1 MLQATVPYVRRAVVV
16 APVAAVVLGRKD
28 EVGQPQIG
36 EGEVE
41 RQEVAAIALEGW
53 SEHGEE
59 VEEEGYHG
67 LFCYQHS
74 FPLPIWAIVAEEA
87 SKGLER
93 MEYSR

>member
-1 MLQATVPYVRRAVVV
+1 MLQATVSSVRGAVVV

-41 RQEVAAIALEGW
+41 RQEVATISLEGW

-59 VEEEGYHG
+59 VEEEGYNG
-67 LFCYQHS
+67 LLVISILFRYPFRQ
-74 FPLPIWAIVAEEA
+74 
-87 SKGLER
+87 
-93 MEYSR
+93 